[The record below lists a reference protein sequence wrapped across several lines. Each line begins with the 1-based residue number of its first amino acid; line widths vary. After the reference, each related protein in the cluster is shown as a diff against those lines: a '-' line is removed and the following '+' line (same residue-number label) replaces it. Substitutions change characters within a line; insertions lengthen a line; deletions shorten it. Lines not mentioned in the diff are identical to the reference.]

1 VDGLR
6 GGEHARK
13 IMIPFLIRRLLLVAL
28 LVFIVLASPAL
39 HSAVLAQVDASVVV
53 LDLARVNTIDAGGL
67 GVMLELR
74 EHTESKGIELRL
86 ENVTK
91 LVRQIL
97 EITKLD
103 SVFEISGNNRPD
115 VAIHQRPPVFL
126 QTVSCA

>member
-1 VDGLR
+1 MLGVQIRKLGNLSLLCVAGKIVR
-6 GGEHARK
+6 GETDT
-13 IMIPFLIRRLLLVAL
+13 
-28 LVFIVLASPAL
+28 L

-103 SVFEISGNNRPD
+103 SIFEISGNNRPD